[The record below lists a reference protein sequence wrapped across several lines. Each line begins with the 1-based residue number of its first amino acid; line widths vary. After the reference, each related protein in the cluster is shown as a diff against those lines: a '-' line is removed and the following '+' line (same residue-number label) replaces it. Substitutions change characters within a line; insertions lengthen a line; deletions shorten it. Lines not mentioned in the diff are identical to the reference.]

1 MGLARE
7 HELHKRRL
15 GRNIGL
21 GLVLGGVVALI
32 FGLTIAK
39 TQSEGFALPP
49 TEEIGTGF

>member
-7 HELHKRRL
+7 HEMHKRRFS
-15 GRNIGL
+15 RNLGL

-39 TQSEGFALPP
+39 TQNENFQMPTGSESGAA
-49 TEEIGTGF
+49 E